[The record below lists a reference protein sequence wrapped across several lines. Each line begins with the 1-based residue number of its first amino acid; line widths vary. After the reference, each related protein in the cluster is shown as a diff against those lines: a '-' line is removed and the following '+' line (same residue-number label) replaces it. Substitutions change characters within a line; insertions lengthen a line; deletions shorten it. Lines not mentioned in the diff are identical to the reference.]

1 MGRILLGVLFLTG
14 VMLAYAPLGLD
25 TSNRPLYYQG
35 TVKIQLKE
43 SAVASKDFQ
52 VREHGQLYSKTG
64 IPSLDKIGEN
74 IKASNTRITHIKAKN
89 ESLAKKL
96 GLDRWITVTIPED
109 QDIMAAVEMYK
120 ADPNVDF
127 AQPEYANYLMAI
139 PNDTYFANNW
149 GHNNTGQLPAYST
162 STYSHSGSPVGTV
175 GFDTNIITGWDGT
188 QSYGNPDIV
197 IAIMD
202 TGVDYDH
209 PDLAANYIGGWDA
222 AMNDTNPDDNE
233 GISNVSGH
241 GTSCAGVAAG
251 VINNGIGVSGVAG
264 NCSIM
269 AIKVLNSSGSLVGM
283 ADGAIYAGDNGA
295 DILSM
300 SYGGDYQ
307 YGTDAT
313 ADAAYSYAYNSGVTL
328 LAATGNDN
336 ESHISYPANHP
347 DIIGV
352 GAAAPDN
359 GRKNEYSIDGEYWWG
374 SNWSTVAQDDRAA
387 VDFIAPTIMPATDIV
402 GSGGF
407 DPGDY
412 GLYFNGTSCATPYA
426 AGFAAL
432 IKSHWPAYTPAE
444 VRQVMIDTAMDIDD
458 EESTAG
464 WDGVT
469 GYGLIDIDAAL
480 GWVPTAPP
488 PVCVLSSPSNGSTIA
503 DAKPLFDWEDNTE
516 ASSYTILVDNTSNFS
531 SPEINEVTTE
541 SEYTSV
547 SNLAEGIYYWKVQA
561 TNIIGSSSYTTA
573 WSTSI
578 SFPDINLPATTSAT
592 ASLGGTV
599 EDSFDIGNT
608 GNYTLSYSMSND
620 YVGYATPPVSIHS
633 NDFESG
639 LIYTSSGTQPFTVV
653 SGMTANCARVSAYT
667 TQQQQSRTGILT
679 SASFNGTGNTELN
692 LEFDQIATLTN
703 SSITVEYTDN
713 GSTWYPLYTSSS
725 SVTDHKTLPL
735 PNISS
740 TMQIKFSCVLKNAS
754 GSSWSI
760 DNVAVGNNGAPH
772 TWLTFDS
779 PTSGTVSVSGTKTI
793 NMTYNA
799 GTLAEGDYEANITV
813 TSDDPDEPSKV
824 VGVTFTVGGGV
835 QPPAQPANVVTS
847 ISGTDLVID
856 WDVSAN
862 ATSYD
867 VYSSDD
873 PYGTFSFEANVG
885 TNQYAIPY
893 TDAKKFY
900 YIVSKS
906 AAK

>member
-1 MGRILLGVLFLTG
+1 MGRILLCVLFLTG

-43 SAVASKDFQ
+43 STVASKDFQ
-52 VREHGQLYSKTG
+52 VREHGQLYPKTG
-64 IPSLDKIGEN
+64 IPSLDRIGEN

-89 ESLAKKL
+89 ESLAKRL

-109 QDIMAAVEMYK
+109 QDVMAAVEMYK

-541 SEYTSV
+541 SEYTPAS
-547 SNLAEGIYYWKVQA
+547 SLAEGIYYWKVQA
-561 TNIIGSSSYTTA
+561 TNIIGSSSFTTT
-573 WSTSI
+573 WNTTI
-578 SFPDINLPATTSAT
+578 SFPDINLSTALVSASAAPESAT
-592 ASLGGTV
+592 GA
-599 EDSFDIGNT
+599 SFDIENS
-608 GNYTLSYSMSND
+608 GNYTLTYTGID
-620 YVGYATPPVSIHS
+620 ITYTGYLVQGGTYHS
-633 NDFESG
+633 NDFQSG
-639 LIYTSSGTQPFTVV
+639 LVYTNSGVV
-653 SGMTANCARVSAYT
+653 SWSTATGGAWNGNTTAARTSTSAGT
-667 TQQQQSRTGILT
+667 NILN
-679 SASFNGTGNTELN
+679 SASFNTTAAAGSVYLD
-692 LEFDQIATLTN
+692 FDHSYTMRSTSNIK
-703 SSITVEYTDN
+703 VEYYT
-713 GSTWYPLYTSSS
+713 GSTWETLYTA
-725 SVTDHKTLPL
+725 
-735 PNISS
+735 S
-740 TMQIKFSCVLKNAS
+740 T
-754 GSSWSI
+754 
-760 DNVAVGNNGAPH
+760 
-772 TWLTFDS
+772 T
-779 PTSGTVSVSGTKTI
+779 
-793 NMTYNA
+793 
-799 GTLAEGDYEANITV
+799 
-813 TSDDPDEPSKV
+813 
-824 VGVTFTVGGGV
+824 
-835 QPPAQPANVVTS
+835 
-847 ISGTDLVID
+847 
-856 WDVSAN
+856 
-862 ATSYD
+862 
-867 VYSSDD
+867 
-873 PYGTFSFEANVG
+873 
-885 TNQYAIPY
+885 
-893 TDAKKFY
+893 
-900 YIVSKS
+900 
-906 AAK
+906 